1 MPALSTAQQIR
12 LRLSDIPRIA
22 DLTNYG
28 DGTASS
34 FVLSHYNIT
43 TGSAFVP
50 IGGTAW
56 SATGATFDASGMVSF
71 AGVVSANSA
80 FRLTYVRS
88 VFSDDEIGYFTANG
102 GDLVGAAILGTQTL
116 LVDAGKRASWGAA
129 DGSTYSDVG
138 SIDALWKAYSALRQ
152 EQQDNAAA
160 QGGAMINW
168 SLVQG
173 DY

>member
-1 MPALSTAQQIR
+1 MPALSSAQSLR

-22 DLTNYG
+22 DLTFYG

-34 FVLSHYNIT
+34 FVLPHYNLS

-56 SATGATFDASGMVSF
+56 SATGATFDASGQVSF
-71 AGVVSANSA
+71 AGVISANSA
-80 FRLTYVRS
+80 FRTTYVRS

-102 GDLVGAAILGTQTL
+102 GDFVGAAILGVQTL
-116 LVDAGKRASWGAA
+116 LVDAGKRASWASP
-129 DGSTYSDVG
+129 DGTTFSDIG
-138 SIDALWKAYSALRQ
+138 SIDALWKSYSALRQ
-152 EQQDNAAA
+152 EQQDAAAA

-173 DY
+173 DF